1 MNRVE
6 KPRTLLAFQPRALK
20 SKAAAGGPKG
30 IPAKGVSGDGVPVKS
45 EENGGGGGASG
56 NGDGQKKGMSNA
68 MFRDMLFAKKS
79 ADDSVK

>member
-45 EENGGGGGASG
+45 EENGGGGASRK
-56 NGDGQKKGMSNA
+56 GDGQKKGMSNA
-68 MFRDMLFAKKS
+68 MFRDMLFVNKS
-79 ADDSVK
+79 TDDSVK